1 MHPVKELIRKK
12 RDGAALDR
20 GEIAALVVGICDGSV
35 SDAQIAAFAMAT
47 WFRGMTL
54 DEQMALTLAMRDSGR
69 VLQWPGL
76 DGPVLDK
83 HSTGGVGDLVSLV
96 LGPVIAACGAY
107 VPMISGRGLGHT
119 GGTLDKLGSIPGFDT
134 APGFERMQRLVREHG
149 LAIVGQSAELVPAD
163 RRVYAVRDVTAT
175 VSSTPLIVSSILS
188 KKLAEGL
195 DALVMDVKCG
205 GGAVSANLD
214 AARELAAEICRVSRS
229 AGLPC
234 SALVTDMDQPLAWSA
249 GNALEVLETVR
260 FLRGDGRSERVL
272 EIVLALCAELLRLG
286 GLAGDE
292 SRGRR
297 LAQAALDSGRAAE
310 KFARM
315 VSGQGGP
322 SDLVERPEAYLPR
335 AAVSRPVFADQTGF
349 VTAIDTRT
357 LGMIV
362 VDLGGGRQHAE
373 DRIDPAVGLSAIA
386 GPGERAGSDA
396 ALAVIHA
403 AGEDDWQRAAAALR
417 RAVRIGPRAPAQRP
431 LVRARFGAADGS
443 DFAGGEERAGDDKT
457 S

>member
-12 RDGAALDR
+12 RDGAALDST
-20 GEIAALVVGICDGSV
+20 EIAALVSGVCDGSV

-69 VLQWPGL
+69 VLRWDGL

-96 LGPVIAACGAY
+96 LGPVIAACGGY

-119 GGTLDKLGSIPGFDT
+119 GGTLDKLESIPGFET
-134 APGFERMQRLVREHG
+134 TPGNERLQQLVRTQG
-149 LAIVGQSAELVPAD
+149 LAIVGQSAELAPAD

-205 GGAVSANLD
+205 GGAVSAD
-214 AARELAAEICRVSRS
+214 PATARALAAEICRVSRG
-229 AGLPC
+229 AGLSC
-234 SALVTDMDQPLAWSA
+234 TALVTDMDQPLAWSA
-249 GNALEVLETVR
+249 GNALEVFEVVR
-260 FLRGDGRSERVL
+260 FLRGEGRNARVL
-272 EIVLALCAELLRLG
+272 EVVLALCAELLRLG

-292 SRGRR
+292 GGARA

-315 VSGQGGP
+315 VAGQGGP
-322 SDLVERPEAYLPR
+322 SDLLERPQAHLPQ
-335 AAVSRPVFADQTGF
+335 AAVVRPAFPEQPGF
-349 VTAIDTRT
+349 VNAIDTRA

-362 VDLGGGRQHAE
+362 VELGGGRQRAE

-386 GPGERAGSDA
+386 APGQQADSEAP
-396 ALAVIHA
+396 LAVIHA
-403 AGEDDWQRAAAALR
+403 ASEDDWQRAAAALR
-417 RAVRIGPRAPAQRP
+417 RAVRLGPQAPPPRP
-431 LVRARFGAADGS
+431 LVLARLEPTNKTNTAT
-443 DFAGGEERAGDDKT
+443 GEERTEDEQT
-457 S
+457 H